1 MQQALEQKQ
10 QGNSNTQELV
20 SMKLLLETGVHFGHK
35 TRRWNPKM
43 KQYIFTQ
50 RNGIHIIDLQQ
61 TVGLLAKAYD
71 YVKTTVANGGVILF
85 VGTKKQAQEAVES
98 EAKRCGMPFVSQR
111 WLGGTLTNYAT
122 IALRITYLEQLEQQ
136 KAKGEFARYSK
147 KDALKL
153 EEELA
158 KLNHHLS
165 GIKALKKLPDA
176 LFVVDPGK
184 EAIAIAEARRMKV
197 PIVAINDTDCDPN
210 FIDHPIPGNDDAI
223 RSVRLMTGK
232 IADAVLEGNT
242 LRQQRLIE
250 EVKAAEGAKA
260 EAAAS
265 AKS

>member
-1 MQQALEQKQ
+1 
-10 QGNSNTQELV
+10 
-20 SMKLLLETGVHFGHK
+20 MKLLLETGVHFGHK

-71 YVKTTVANGGVILF
+71 FIKNTVAGGGTILF
-85 VGTKKQAQEAVES
+85 VGTKKQAQEAIEA
-98 EAKRCGMPFVSQR
+98 EAKRCGMLLVNQR
-111 WLGGTLTNYAT
+111 WLGGTLTNYST
-122 IALRITYLEQLEQQ
+122 IALRITYMEQLEQS
-136 KAKGEFARYSK
+136 KAKGEFARLSK
-147 KDALKL
+147 KDALKR

-158 KLNHHLS
+158 KLNHHLG
-165 GIKALKKLPDA
+165 GIKGMKKLPDA
-176 LFVVDPGK
+176 LFIVDPGK
-184 EAIAIAEARRMKV
+184 EAIAIAEGRRMKI

-210 FIDHPIPGNDDAI
+210 LIDYPIPGNDDAI

-242 LRQQRLIE
+242 LRQMRLLE

-260 EAAAS
+260 EKAEAVAAAAAA